1 MQLRK
6 RFLCVRCVAVALPHK
21 IGAHEILVD
30 RQFHSVVGV
39 LDGIGSLRHR
49 TAIRLVCDLKEAGAA
64 ERDAALNA
72 APHIIGDLLLRVL
85 RTRGFCLTIFPARRN
100 WLVAAI
106 LKLLVD
112 IIQLFNIAVEI
123 AERLMQRA
131 IKAVHL
137 AGCVVPVDDGIQL
150 VEKRNTIRFVGRQ
163 AVKSTVLSDVL
174 HKGFAG
180 WCLFIK
186 VFRFAA
192 NEVEVGLVSNLLHNV
207 GRFVRGDHTA
217 LFFGDRFSHID
228 LAAAGKRRRFTIPF
242 AVRNDKR
249 FNAAIGKRAGFCF
262 CNASVRRCYALAYS
276 VSSSKMTNFSHAF
289 FRSSR

>member
-137 AGCVVPVDDGIQL
+137 AGGVMSVNDGVQL
-150 VEKRNTIRFVGRQ
+150 VKKRNAICFAGWQ
-163 AVKSTVLSDVL
+163 AVKSTVVSDKL
-174 HKGFAG
+174 YKFIPKYR
-180 WCLFIK
+180 CLVEILCCTPDEVK
-186 VFRFAA
+186 VW
-192 NEVEVGLVSNLLHNV
+192 LVPELLHNV

-228 LAAAGKRRRFTIPF
+228 LAAAGKRRGFAIPL

-249 FNAAIGKRAGFCF
+249 FNPTLRESPGF
-262 CNASVRRCYALAYS
+262 
-276 VSSSKMTNFSHAF
+276 
-289 FRSSR
+289 

>member
-1 MQLRK
+1 MTNKQKIAELETKLRRYEK
-6 RFLCVRCVAVALPHK
+6 RA
-21 IGAHEILVD
+21 
-30 RQFHSVVGV
+30 
-39 LDGIGSLRHR
+39 
-49 TAIRLVCDLKEAGAA
+49 
-64 ERDAALNA
+64 
-72 APHIIGDLLLRVL
+72 GDLLLRVL

-137 AGCVVPVDDGIQL
+137 AGGVMSVNGGVQL
-150 VEKRNTIRFVGRQ
+150 IKKRNAICFAGWQ
-163 AVKSTVLSDVL
+163 AVKSTVLPDVL
-174 HKGFAG
+174 HKGFTG
-180 WCLFIK
+180 RRLFIK
-186 VFRFAA
+186 VFRFVV
-192 NEVEVGLVSNLLHNV
+192 NKGEVGLISNLLHNV

-228 LAAAGKRRRFTIPF
+228 LAAAGKRRGFAIPL

-249 FNAAIGKRAGFCF
+249 FNPTLRESPGF
-262 CNASVRRCYALAYS
+262 
-276 VSSSKMTNFSHAF
+276 
-289 FRSSR
+289 